1 MKTPFAIWITGLPAS
16 GKSTIRKALVE
27 KLNKAGISVQVLE
40 SDELRNII
48 TPKPTYSIDER
59 DNFYNVMAYIGEL
72 LVKNGVNVIFDATAN
87 KASYRERAKKGIKNF
102 IEVYINCP
110 LSVCIR
116 RDPKGIYKKAMSGG
130 SATVPGLQEKYEEP
144 TGPEIVIESDKES
157 PEQGAEKIFQ
167 WLAKY

>member
-27 KLNKAGISVQVLE
+27 KLNKAGISAQVLE
-40 SDELRNII
+40 SDELRSII

-59 DNFYNVMAYIGEL
+59 DDFYNVMAYIGEL

-87 KASYRERAKKGIKNF
+87 KAFYRERARKGIKNF

-144 TGPEIVIESDKES
+144 TSPEIVIESDKES
-157 PEQGAEKIFQ
+157 PEQGAEKILQ